1 MRDALLAVTG
11 ELDTRL
17 HGLPSEDF
25 NSTRRSLYLLVN
37 RQQMPGVLAT
47 FDVSVPNATLPIR
60 NKTTVPQQAL
70 YLMNNRFIADRAAR
84 LIEQLD
90 EQLPAGQT
98 FSEEESNKR
107 IEKLYEWVYGRRPIA
122 QERSLAQDFL
132 SSPPLDVPPNNKL
145 DEKQKAWQYGYGV
158 FQPEQERVQFT
169 PFDHFDGH
177 RWRNRLPPSEGEFA
191 YLDTRGGRPGPNPA
205 TAVIRRFTAPISG
218 LFLFKGVFQAQ
229 PLGGMGDGVEI
240 RVVSSRQGPLGRY
253 ETGEEKEKIRIEKIE
268 VQAGDTIDFIV
279 SCRKDN
285 RFDEY
290 NWPIEVWEVEPI
302 KSGGLNGLDAWP
314 TEPLFNS
321 SVAHWIGPQSPW
333 EQYAHAL
340 LISNEF
346 MFVD

>member
-1 MRDALLAVTG
+1 
-11 ELDTRL
+11 
-17 HGLPSEDF
+17 
-25 NSTRRSLYLLVN
+25 
-37 RQQMPGVLAT
+37 
-47 FDVSVPNATLPIR
+47 
-60 NKTTVPQQAL
+60 
-70 YLMNNRFIADRAAR
+70 
-84 LIEQLD
+84 
-90 EQLPAGQT
+90 
-98 FSEEESNKR
+98 
-107 IEKLYEWVYGRRPIA
+107 
-122 QERSLAQDFL
+122 
-132 SSPPLDVPPNNKL
+132 
-145 DEKQKAWQYGYGV
+145 
-158 FQPEQERVQFT
+158 
-169 PFDHFDGH
+169 
-177 RWRNRLPPSEGEFA
+177 
-191 YLDTRGGRPGPNPA
+191 
-205 TAVIRRFTAPISG
+205 VIRRFTAPISG